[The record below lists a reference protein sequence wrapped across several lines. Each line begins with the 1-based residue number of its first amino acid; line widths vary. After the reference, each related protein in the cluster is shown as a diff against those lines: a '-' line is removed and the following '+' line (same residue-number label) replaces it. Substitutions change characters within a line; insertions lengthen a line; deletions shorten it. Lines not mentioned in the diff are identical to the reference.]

1 MLNDPLANVLSK
13 ILNYED
19 KGKKELIIHPCSK
32 IIKNILKIFQEKLYI
47 GELEEIT
54 TSRGGVSKLNLIG
67 SINKCGVIKPR
78 FSVTLDEYDKFEKRY
93 LPSVGV
99 GILIVSTSKGLMTHE
114 EAKNKKLGGRLIA
127 YCY

>member
-19 KGKKELIIHPCSK
+19 KGKKELILHPCSK
-32 IIKNILKIFQEKLYI
+32 MVKNVLKIFQEKFYV
-47 GELEEIT
+47 GELEEVT
-54 TSRGGVSKLNLIG
+54 PSRGGVSKLYLIG

-99 GILIVSTSKGLMTHE
+99 GILIVSTSKGLMTHV
-114 EAKNKKLGGRLIA
+114 EAKKKKLGGRLIA